1 MPPVTAAGLR
11 RTARRAALSP
21 HWPGNCADIRIVAGN
36 GVPEAR
42 TQLAHHE
49 KPTLRFRRR
58 SQLKQYFQS
67 LATTP
72 YTLRGI
78 ERFKIRWPKDRLLER
93 GSTTLAIDL
102 DPNTSMRQ
110 LGMVSFTACTSMS
123 DNFYSMSY
131 EKCHREF
138 ETVYCGERSISIVE
152 MLRWLSIIGREK
164 DLETVEHIL
173 PVAANAGLVSN
184 EQMASIQVEYDR
196 SVNARGTQPQ
206 RYYSR
211 NT

>member
-1 MPPVTAAGLR
+1 MRSMVADVDKIKFTLDVHDPER
-11 RTARRAALSP
+11 RTVVVGGGTVTLA
-21 HWPGNCADIRIVAGN
+21 
-36 GVPEAR
+36 
-42 TQLAHHE
+42 LAHAGIHPDE
-49 KPTLRFRRR
+49 IKGLYDVDV
-58 SQLKQYFQS
+58 LCDEQYFQS

-123 DNFYSMSY
+123 DYFYSMSY
-131 EKCHREF
+131 EKCHQEF